1 MISLVE
7 DELREA
13 QSSLDDSDNA
23 LDRAFHEGRIHALE
37 WVLKQLPEE
46 G

>member
-1 MISLVE
+1 MIDEVE

-23 LDRAFHEGRIHALE
+23 LDRAFHEGRIHALD
-37 WVLKQLPEE
+37 WVLRRLPEE

>member
-7 DELREA
+7 DELRDA

-23 LDRAFHEGRIHALE
+23 LDRAFHEGRIQALD
-37 WVLKQLPEE
+37 WVLRRLPSE